1 MKKIVLF
8 PFHHDI
14 ELLLKDREH
23 LIDTEIMGTC
33 LQLCTTGC
41 KDCGEVCGGSL
52 VNGAAIIST
61 PGAGGTPDYN
71 LLATGNI
78 LA

>member
-1 MKKIVLF
+1 MKKFYKRVNAKRLT
-8 PFHHDI
+8 I
-14 ELLLKDREH
+14 ES
-23 LIDTEIMGTC
+23 MYTC

-41 KDCGEVCGGSL
+41 KDCGEICAGSPA
-52 VNGAAIIST
+52 NGIAIINT

-78 LA
+78 FG